1 MSTAPNILHVDV
13 RHVVPGFSLEVT
25 FDSAGGITALFG
37 RSGAGKTTLIN
48 IIAGLIHPDGG
59 RISVDDQV
67 LFDSH
72 QGINLPPEKRRLGY
86 VFQEPRLFPHLTVG
100 QNLKFGS
107 RYAVASPQ
115 PVTFDRAVD
124 LLGLEHLL
132 KRRPGLLSGGE
143 KQRVAIGRALLAGP
157 RLLLMDEPL
166 ANLDPARRD
175 EVLSFV
181 ETLHH
186 GTNIPIV
193 YVSHNME
200 EIIRLADTAV
210 LIAEGKIAATG
221 PVEGVM
227 SRLDLGPLTG
237 RHNAGT
243 VMAAQVD
250 RHDPEHSLTCLRVP
264 GGRIWV
270 SRLELEA
277 GAGLRVRVRA
287 RDVTL
292 ALDPPTKISTR
303 NIFEGTVAD
312 IQTASNDPEVNVLL
326 TLGEGGRLWSRITRR
341 ALSDLELAPGVKV
354 YALAKSVALDSRALG
369 HRTPVTR
376 FREI

>member
-1 MSTAPNILHVDV
+1 MNTAPHILHVEV
-13 RHVVPGFSLEVT
+13 RRAVPGFSLEVA
-25 FDSAGGITALFG
+25 FDTAGGITALFG

-48 IIAGLIHPDGG
+48 IIAGLVRPDAG
-59 RISVDDQV
+59 RISVDDEV
-67 LFDSH
+67 LFDDGR
-72 QGINLPPEKRRLGY
+72 GIDLPPEKRRLGY
-86 VFQEPRLFPHLTVG
+86 VFQEPRLFPHLTVE
-100 QNLKFGS
+100 QNLKFGV
-107 RYAVASPQ
+107 RYATASPH
-115 PVTFDRAVD
+115 PVTFSRAVD
-124 LLGLEHLL
+124 LLGLGCLL

-175 EVLSFV
+175 EVLSFI
-181 ETLHH
+181 ETLH
-186 GTNIPIV
+186 GGINIPIV

-210 LIAEGKIAATG
+210 LIADGKVAATG
-221 PVEGVM
+221 PVEEVM

-243 VMAAQVD
+243 VMAARVD
-250 RHDPEHSLTCLRVP
+250 SHDSEHGLTCLRVP
-264 GGRIWV
+264 GGKVWV
-270 SRLELEA
+270 SRLKLDP
-277 GAGLRVRVRA
+277 GAGLRIRVRA

-292 ALDPPTKISTR
+292 ALDPPTRISTR

-312 IQTASNDPEVNVLL
+312 IRTASDDPEVNVLL

-341 ALSDLELAPGVKV
+341 ALADLELAPGVKV

-369 HRTPVTR
+369 HRTPITR